1 MQAEGDNPLNPW
13 NNHVQPH
20 QAEYNYKTLLQLRK
34 PFQYLLAWCDSL
46 TCHMAKV
53 LDTVCLQD
61 QSEHE
66 KKFWAMKVM
75 DWRIAKE
82 TKETNRKYQFNK
94 CTDKSK

>member
-1 MQAEGDNPLNPW
+1 
-13 NNHVQPH
+13 
-20 QAEYNYKTLLQLRK
+20 
-34 PFQYLLAWCDSL
+34 
-46 TCHMAKV
+46 MAKV

-82 TKETNRKYQFNK
+82 TKETNKKYQINK